1 MNKNIFLKIF
11 NKKKYL
17 EIKYKNKKE
26 QNISLYNQNI
36 KNEIFLIQEKLEKK
50 NEINFLHSGHLG
62 DLIYS
67 LPTIKKISSI
77 KKCNLLIEKNKLNPK
92 YYHNHPSGNVMIN
105 DKSLKMLLPLLQ
117 SQNYLNS
124 VKEFTNQTI
133 DINLNLFRDMPF
145 NIIFHSMKWYSHITG
160 FPINIEEKF
169 LDVENL
175 NNFKDKITI
184 LRSPRYRNQYINY
197 NFLSDFKNLVCIGLE
212 SEYLDL
218 KKEVK
223 NLEFHNCKNFLE
235 MAQIINSS
243 KFFIGNLCFAYS
255 VAEGLKVPR
264 LLEACPD
271 FPVLF
276 PSGKDA
282 YDAYHQIHFEKYFK
296 TLNSL

>member
-1 MNKNIFLKIF
+1 MDKNIFLKIF

-26 QNISLYNQNI
+26 QNINLYNQNI

-223 NLEFHNCKNFLE
+223 NLEFHNCKDFLE

-296 TLNSL
+296 TLNGL

>member
-1 MNKNIFLKIF
+1 
-11 NKKKYL
+11 
-17 EIKYKNKKE
+17 
-26 QNISLYNQNI
+26 
-36 KNEIFLIQEKLEKK
+36 
-50 NEINFLHSGHLG
+50 
-62 DLIYS
+62 
-67 LPTIKKISSI
+67 
-77 KKCNLLIEKNKLNPK
+77 
-92 YYHNHPSGNVMIN
+92 
-105 DKSLKMLLPLLQ
+105 
-117 SQNYLNS
+117 
-124 VKEFTNQTI
+124 
-133 DINLNLFRDMPF
+133 
-145 NIIFHSMKWYSHITG
+145 MKWYSHITG

-175 NNFKDKITI
+175 DNFKDKITI

-223 NLEFHNCKNFLE
+223 NLEFYNCKNFLE

-296 TLNSL
+296 KLNSL

>member
-36 KNEIFLIQEKLEKK
+36 KNEIFLIQERLEKK
-50 NEINFLHSGHLG
+50 NEINFMHSGHLG

-282 YDAYHQIHFEKYFK
+282 YDAYHQIHFENYFK